1 MSRIGEFAGRLRAF
15 LLNDLWNVELEPR
28 TVVAR
33 ARSFV
38 QFSVMVGQGFVRDQ
52 LLLRA
57 TGLAYF
63 MVLSLI
69 PIVAIAVAI
78 ARSLGGSDEDLAAR
92 IVEQVAA
99 GSPVAQ
105 ARIIETIESV
115 NFAGLGT
122 VGAGILF
129 VTSVLGIGNIEKALN
144 AIWGV
149 KHGRTLG
156 RRFPDYLAVLV
167 VAPLLLG
174 AAISLTGTLQS
185 QWMVQRM
192 LEVPWL
198 TRLFNLGLSQAPAV
212 VMSAAFAFL
221 YWFLPNTRV
230 KLSSAVIGGLVAG
243 VLGVAAQNLYLDFQI
258 GVVKYNAVF
267 GTLVALPLLFV
278 WIYIFC
284 AVILFGAEIAFA
296 HQHLDLYR
304 REVRGRRAG
313 PAACEAIGLRI
324 AIEVARAFRSGLSG
338 GTAEELADRLRA
350 SVRTVRQVLAELEA
364 AGIVSKL
371 GGRKQEGG
379 YQLARPADQIAA
391 TDVVAALRGPRE
403 TLAGEAAL
411 VTAVDRLLAEI
422 EEGAVKGARGQTLAD
437 VVAALPG
444 EGVGYSPAP

>member
-1 MSRIGEFAGRLRAF
+1 MGRISEFAERLRAF
-15 LLNDLWNVELEPR
+15 LVHDLWNDLEPR
-28 TVVAR
+28 TAVAR
-33 ARSFV
+33 AHSLV

-52 LLLRA
+52 LMLRA

-78 ARSLGGSDEDLAAR
+78 AGSIGGANEQLATR

-99 GSPVAQ
+99 GSPAAQ
-105 ARIIETIESV
+105 DRIVEMIRSV
-115 NFAGLGT
+115 NFGGLGT

-129 VTSVLGIGNIEKALN
+129 VTSVLGIGSIEKALN

-149 KHGRTLG
+149 THGRSLG

-192 LEVPWL
+192 LEVPAL
-198 TRLFNLGLSQAPAV
+198 SRLLNLGLNQAPAV

-221 YWFLPNTRV
+221 YWFLPNARV
-230 KLSSAVIGGLVAG
+230 KASSAVIGGLVAG

-258 GVVKYNAVF
+258 GVAKYNAVF

-278 WIYIFC
+278 WIYILC
-284 AVILFGAEIAFA
+284 AVILFGAEIAYA
-296 HQHLDLYR
+296 HQHLDQYR
-304 REVRGRRAG
+304 RDVRGRRAG
-313 PAACEAIGLRI
+313 PAECEAIAMRI
-324 AIEVARAFRSGLSG
+324 AVEVARAFRSGRSG
-338 GTAEELADRLRA
+338 GTADELADRLRA
-350 SVRTVRQVLAELEA
+350 SVRTVHRVLADLEA
-364 AGIVSKL
+364 AGIVSQR
-371 GGRKQEGG
+371 GDRKQAGG

-403 TLAGEAAL
+403 ALSGEAAL

-422 EEGAVKGARGQTLAD
+422 DEGAVKGARGQTLAD
-437 VVAALPG
+437 VVAAIPG
-444 EGVGYSPAP
+444 EGVGYSPAR